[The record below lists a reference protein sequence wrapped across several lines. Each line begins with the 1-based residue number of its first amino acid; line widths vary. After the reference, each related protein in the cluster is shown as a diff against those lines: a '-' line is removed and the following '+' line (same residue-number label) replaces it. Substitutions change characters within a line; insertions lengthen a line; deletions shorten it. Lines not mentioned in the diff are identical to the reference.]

1 MLWLDTFRVKERKSK
16 EFQDW
21 VKANKDNLAKWA
33 ELAGWK
39 FKGVY
44 YFALGTG
51 SMLGAHACFMWEV
64 PNYAAID
71 KSMGTFK
78 SPLDKKISV
87 ALNELLESGMPT
99 PSLILK
105 PMELAQLY
113 EGT

>member
-1 MLWLDTFRVKERKSK
+1 MLWFDTFRIKEKKFK

-21 VKANKDNLAKWA
+21 AKANKDNLVKLG

-39 FKGVY
+39 FRGVY

-51 SMLGAHACFMWEV
+51 TMLGAHACFMWEV

-71 KSMGTFK
+71 KSLGTFK
-78 SPLDKKISV
+78 NPLDKKISM

-105 PMELAQLY
+105 PFELATVY
-113 EGT
+113 EGQ